1 VCDQEVHGVR
11 PVSFVFLL
19 LLTACTV
26 RADTFARNDAH
37 SIEGFSFAAPE
48 LNARDSDEPDPCP
61 GGYARASLADVLR
74 DGTHDLF
81 CY

>member
-1 VCDQEVHGVR
+1 MR

-26 RADTFARNDAH
+26 RVDTFARNDAH
-37 SIEGFSFAAPE
+37 SIEGLSFAAPE
-48 LNARDSDEPDPCP
+48 LNARNSDELNPCP
-61 GGYARASLADVLR
+61 GGYARAAMADVPR